1 MNRDM
6 NRDMNNEPAER
17 GRPNMADS
25 TPPRSESDSPIRD
38 STRRAPERAQERAQE
53 DEPSTSAQ
61 PASGEDEKTLDA
73 LFAPQLTKEYRS
85 RWTDVQGGFVDD
97 PRRAVQRGNELV
109 EEVMRNLTDS
119 FAAQRA
125 QLEEQLH
132 RTGEASTET
141 LRITLRRYR
150 SFFERLLSI

>member
-1 MNRDM
+1 MDS
-6 NRDMNNEPAER
+6 EPLDRRRA
-17 GRPNMADS
+17 GV
-25 TPPRSESDSPIRD
+25 SDSMPSRARSD
-38 STRRAPERAQERAQE
+38 SLPNREADREA
-53 DEPSTSAQ
+53 DEEASASAQ
-61 PASGEDEKTLDA
+61 PESAEDGETLDE
-73 LFAPQLTKEYRS
+73 LFSPELTSEYRA

-109 EEVMRNLTDS
+109 EEVMRNLTQS
-119 FAAQRA
+119 FASQRE

-141 LRITLRRYR
+141 LRVTLRRYR